1 MASGDAPSVALPVVT
16 YDDDVSIHF
25 NGEMVTLIHMPQGH
39 TDTDS
44 VVYFEDSDVIHM
56 GDHFFNGAFPFV
68 DLANGGTVQG
78 YIDNLE
84 KVLSWIS
91 DDTSVIPGHGPLAAK
106 SDLLNFYNVVKDTSI
121 DIRVKKSQRMS
132 AEEIV
137 AEGLGAELES
147 WGQGFISE
155 EAWINTVY
163 NSYPR

>member
-91 DDTSVIPGHGPLAAK
+91 DD
-106 SDLLNFYNVVKDTSI
+106 
-121 DIRVKKSQRMS
+121 IRVKKSQRMS

>member
-1 MASGDAPSVALPVVT
+1 
-16 YDDDVSIHF
+16 
-25 NGEMVTLIHMPQGH
+25 MPRGH

-44 VVYFEDSDVIHM
+44 VVYFEESDVIHM
-56 GDHFFNGAFPFV
+56 GDHLFNGAFPFV
-68 DLANGGTVQG
+68 DLENGGTVQG

-91 DDTSVIPGHGPLAAK
+91 DDTSVIPGHGPLASK
-106 SDLLNFYNVVKDTSI
+106 SDLMNFYNVVRDTSI

-132 AEEIV
+132 VEEIV
-137 AEGLGAELES
+137 AEGLGSELES

-155 EAWINTVY
+155 EAWITTVF